1 MKTHI
6 DKNLCNVCRRVISIV
21 NDCSQCLEYALYKM
35 DKQHLVEE
43 FQIIPNYDYKLDE
56 NYNDP
61 LYAAYRN
68 NPELLEQ
75 LDEEL

>member
-1 MKTHI
+1 
-6 DKNLCNVCRRVISIV
+6 
-21 NDCSQCLEYALYKM
+21 M